1 MVELTVFGF
10 NGSSMRGFDLP
21 AFLLEE
27 LHLLAKEVKFDVHF

>member
-1 MVELTVFGF
+1 LVELTVFGF
-10 NGSSMRGFDLP
+10 YGRSVRGLDLP